1 MGQIIKEE
9 DLRKA
14 TNIEKCQLLLKIINR
29 TSSIQTNWKTKRDGN
44 REHES
49 YTISLLILVIEK
61 IRKLT
66 KKWKNMVYMI

>member
-29 TSSIQTNWKTKRDGN
+29 TSSIQTN
-44 REHES
+44 
-49 YTISLLILVIEK
+49 
-61 IRKLT
+61 
-66 KKWKNMVYMI
+66 